1 MSGTIQWYPGHM
13 ARAERELRE
22 RAALVDVVLLL
33 VDARIPRSSSSHP
46 RIEAALAG
54 RPTLLVLGKADLAD
68 PRATEAWVRWF
79 ARRGRTAVPFS
90 ARSSRSVAPLVR
102 HVFSAVSAR
111 GGRPPRVAVVGMP
124 NVGKSTLVNRLVGRR
139 AVRVGRLPGV
149 TRGIQWLRGPEGLL
163 VLDTPG
169 ILPPRLDDQEAAQR
183 LALLGLVREERAP
196 REVLAAFAFSL
207 LRGRYRDR
215 LEARYGSFRA
225 EDLEGP
231 GAFYR
236 ALAGRLRFLLPG
248 GKPDAERAM
257 RHVLR
262 EIREGR
268 FGPMTLEWP
277 EEENGQEEENGH
289 EEGGEP

>member
-1 MSGTIQWYPGHM
+1 VSGTIQWYPGHM

-22 RAALVDVVLLL
+22 RAALVDIVLFL
-33 VDARIPRSSSSHP
+33 VDARIPRSSSAHP
-46 RIEAALAG
+46 RVEAALAG
-54 RPTLLVLGKADLAD
+54 RPTLLVLAKADLAD
-68 PRATEAWVRWF
+68 PSATEQWVRWF
-79 ARRGRTAVPFS
+79 ARRGRAAVPFS
-90 ARSSRSVAPLVR
+90 ARSSRGVVSLVR
-102 HVFSAVSAR
+102 HIFSAASAR

-169 ILPPRLDDQEAAQR
+169 ILPPRLDDQESARR

-196 REVLAAFAFSL
+196 REVLADHAFTL
-207 LRGRYRDR
+207 LCGRYRDR
-215 LEARYGSFRA
+215 LEARYGPFSPQA
-225 EDLEGP
+225 LESSGT
-231 GAFYR
+231 FYR
-236 ALAGRLRFLLPG
+236 ALAERLHFLLPG
-248 GKPDAERAM
+248 GEADVDRAM

-277 EEENGQEEENGH
+277 EEEIGGT
-289 EEGGEP
+289 EGGGHSSFK